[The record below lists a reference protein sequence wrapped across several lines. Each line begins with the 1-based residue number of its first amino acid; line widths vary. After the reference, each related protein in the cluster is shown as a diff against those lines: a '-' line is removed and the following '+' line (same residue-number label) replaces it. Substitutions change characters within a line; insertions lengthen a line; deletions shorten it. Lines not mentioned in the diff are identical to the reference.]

1 MLSRALRGEEHSKS
15 KHLIPHED
23 TVCLLAFNR
32 VGFSDVSLLDEVGEE
47 ECGVAD
53 DASSARLLVLT
64 ALQDE
69 PIIHVTLRVEA
80 GLVQDREHIHLNK
93 NA

>member
-1 MLSRALRGEEHSKS
+1 MQAN
-15 KHLIPHED
+15 

-32 VGFSDVSLLDEVGEE
+32 VGISDLSLLDEVGEE

-53 DASSARLLVLT
+53 DASSARLLMLT

-69 PIIHVTLRVEA
+69 PIIHVTLRMEA

-93 NA
+93 NTLTRLIFQGDTLVW